1 MLGTRLRQAR
11 ISRQLSLNDVAER
24 ARISVA
30 TLSRIERDKQGLDL
44 GMFMI
49 LSKILKTPPE
59 ELINAENAEV
69 PADALAAQI
78 SRLDAKERA
87 NLWRDL
93 AGRKGASNGKGHM
106 KQVALEVD
114 ELLAQLEFLRSEI
127 ESIQKRL
134 KLR

>member
-1 MLGTRLRQAR
+1 M
-11 ISRQLSLNDVAER
+11 
-24 ARISVA
+24 A

-44 GMFMI
+44 SMFMV
-49 LSKILKTPPE
+49 LSKILKTPAQ
-59 ELINAENAEV
+59 ELINTENAEI

-87 NLWRDL
+87 DLWRDL
-93 AGRKGASNGKGHM
+93 AGRKGASNGKVRM

-114 ELLAQLEFLRSEI
+114 ELLAQLDFLRSEI